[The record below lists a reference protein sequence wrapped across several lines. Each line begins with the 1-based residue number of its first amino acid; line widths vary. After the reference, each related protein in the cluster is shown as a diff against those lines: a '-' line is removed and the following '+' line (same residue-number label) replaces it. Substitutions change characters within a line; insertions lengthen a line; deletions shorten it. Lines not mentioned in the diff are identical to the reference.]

1 MAEETKTPRSPA
13 FAGAPVKPVD
23 HRNPPKPAT
32 AAKSEIKPDH
42 FTRERPA
49 PVSAPTAKAPDAI
62 KLKP

>member
-32 AAKSEIKPDH
+32 AVKSETKPDH

-49 PVSAPTAKAPDAI
+49 PVSTAPAKALDAI
-62 KLKP
+62 KPKP